1 MAEGNLMSEQFHTI
15 ITDSAIRSFNQ
26 GHNSGVIDERIRVM
40 ELIEQHSVSATT
52 ADGNYTV
59 ESFTI
64 TPSELVKLVRAN

>member
-1 MAEGNLMSEQFHTI
+1 MSEQFHTI
-15 ITDSAIRSFNQ
+15 ITDNAIRSFNQ
-26 GHNSGVIDERIRVM
+26 GHNAGVIDERIRIM
-40 ELIEQHSVSATT
+40 ELIEEHSVSATT

>member
-1 MAEGNLMSEQFHTI
+1 MSEGRLMSEQFHTI

-26 GHNSGVIDERIRVM
+26 GHNAGVIDERIRIM
-40 ELIEQHSVSATT
+40 ELIKEQSVSATT

-64 TPSELVKLVRAN
+64 TPSELIKLVKAN

>member
-1 MAEGNLMSEQFHTI
+1 MSEQFHTI

-26 GHNSGVIDERIRVM
+26 GHNAGVIDERIRIM
-40 ELIEQHSVSATT
+40 ELIKEQSVSATT

-64 TPSELVKLVRAN
+64 TPSELIKLVRAK

>member
-1 MAEGNLMSEQFHTI
+1 MAEGNLMSEQFHSI

-40 ELIEQHSVSATT
+40 EIIEEHTVSATT
-52 ADGNYTV
+52 ADGAHTV

-64 TPSELVKLVRAN
+64 TPSELIKLVKAN

>member
-1 MAEGNLMSEQFHTI
+1 MSEGRLMSEQFHTI

-26 GHNSGVIDERIRVM
+26 GHNAGVIDERIRIM

>member
-1 MAEGNLMSEQFHTI
+1 MSEQFHTI

>member
-1 MAEGNLMSEQFHTI
+1 MSEGRLMSEQFHSI

-26 GHNSGVIDERIRVM
+26 GHNQGVIDERIRVM
-40 ELIEQHSVSATT
+40 EIIEEHKVSATT

-64 TPSELVKLVRAN
+64 TPSELVKLVKAI

>member
-1 MAEGNLMSEQFHTI
+1 MSEQFHTI

-52 ADGNYTV
+52 ADGNHTV

>member
-1 MAEGNLMSEQFHTI
+1 MSEQFHTI

-26 GHNSGVIDERIRVM
+26 GHNAGVMDERIRIM
-40 ELIEQHSVSATT
+40 ELIEEHSVSATT

>member
-1 MAEGNLMSEQFHTI
+1 MSEQFHTI

-64 TPSELVKLVRAN
+64 TPSEPMKLVKAN

>member
-1 MAEGNLMSEQFHTI
+1 MSEGRLMSEQFHTI

>member
-1 MAEGNLMSEQFHTI
+1 MSEGRLMSEQFHTI
-15 ITDSAIRSFNQ
+15 ITDNAIRSFNQ

>member
-1 MAEGNLMSEQFHTI
+1 MSEQFHTI

-26 GHNSGVIDERIRVM
+26 GHNAGVIDERIRIM
-40 ELIEQHSVSATT
+40 ELIEEHSVSATT

>member
-1 MAEGNLMSEQFHTI
+1 MSEGRLMSEQFHTI

-26 GHNSGVIDERIRVM
+26 GHNAGVIDERIRVM

>member
-1 MAEGNLMSEQFHTI
+1 MSEQFHTI

-26 GHNSGVIDERIRVM
+26 GHNAGVIDERIRIM
-40 ELIEQHSVSATT
+40 ELIQEHKVSATT

-64 TPSELVKLVRAN
+64 TPSELIQLIKAN

>member
-1 MAEGNLMSEQFHTI
+1 MSEQFHTI
-15 ITDSAIRSFNQ
+15 ITDNAIRSFNQ

>member
-1 MAEGNLMSEQFHTI
+1 MSEQFHTI

-26 GHNSGVIDERIRVM
+26 GHNAGVIDERIRVM

>member
-1 MAEGNLMSEQFHTI
+1 MSEQFHSI

-26 GHNSGVIDERIRVM
+26 GHNQGVITERIRVM
-40 ELIEQHSVSATT
+40 ELIEEHSVSATT

-64 TPSELVKLVRAN
+64 TPSELVKLVKAI

>member
-1 MAEGNLMSEQFHTI
+1 MAEGNLMSEQFHSI

-26 GHNSGVIDERIRVM
+26 GHNAGVIDERIRVM
-40 ELIEQHSVSATT
+40 ELINEYKVSATT

-64 TPSELVKLVRAN
+64 TPSELLKLVKAN